1 MAALSERLRD
11 RMEPSC
17 EPAPRRIRPGGHSP
31 TGMASPVR
39 DERWS
44 TGPCFIERSLTR
56 IGDAWTLLILRDASR
71 GLERFDEFRLSLGI
85 APNILTKKLG
95 GLVEGGLLERIPYQ
109 NHPPRYRYVLTA
121 CGREFLPVLHVMGC
135 WGRKHLRTPNE
146 AALPEGPSV
155 IVVDKETGEPVDTSK
170 PIWP

>member
-1 MAALSERLRD
+1 MIVP
-11 RMEPSC
+11 M
-17 EPAPRRIRPGGHSP
+17 
-31 TGMASPVR
+31 R

-56 IGDAWTLLILRDASR
+56 IGDAWMLLILRDASR

-95 GLVEGGLLERIPYQ
+95 GLVDGGLLERIPYQ
-109 NHPPRYRYVLTA
+109 PHPPRYRYVLTE

-135 WGRKHLRTPNE
+135 WGKKHLRGENE
-146 AALPEGPSV
+146 AAFPQRPGV
-155 IVVDKETGEPVDTSK
+155 IVIDEETGAPVDTTK